1 MSSAFLRD
9 VQASAG
15 EVDAAFAKLARL
27 PAFLGR
33 RRFDRLKRK
42 LIVPPY
48 LEAAAVDA
56 GQQPSLVSIV
66 LPTFNRRRSLAEA
79 VASVQGQSLAD
90 WELIVV
96 DDGSSDGTADLAANY
111 RADPR
116 IRFVAQAHA
125 GQAAARNHGL
135 RLARGE
141 IVAYID
147 SDNFWYPN
155 FLKATVA
162 VLQSAPA
169 IDCVYAAMVSEVHPH
184 RPFGLLFDPF
194 DRARLLRANYIDINV
209 FAHRRGVLDISGGF
223 DEKLN
228 RFDDW
233 DLILRLT
240 RDRPAFRLPVMAAHY
255 RSVGDCRVTARQPAE
270 PDVEKIQG
278 KWRVDAPQTRACA
291 PAAGL

>member
-9 VQASAG
+9 VQAFAG
-15 EVDAAFAKLARL
+15 EVDAAFANVARL
-27 PAFLGR
+27 PAFLAR

-42 LIVPPY
+42 LIAPPY

-56 GQQPSLVSIV
+56 GRQPSLVSIV
-66 LPTFNRRRSLAEA
+66 LPTFNRRLSLAEA
-79 VASVQGQSLAD
+79 VVSVQGQSLTD

-135 RLARGE
+135 RLARGA

-147 SDNFWYPN
+147 SDNLWYPN

-162 VLQSAPA
+162 VLQRAPA

-184 RPFGLLFDPF
+184 RPFGFLFDPF

-209 FAHRRGVLDISGGF
+209 FAHRRGALDISGGF

-240 RDRPAFRLPVMAAHY
+240 RDRPAFRLPVLAAHY
-255 RSVGDCRVTARQPAE
+255 RSVDDCRVTMRQPAE

-278 KWRVDAPQTRACA
+278 KWRVDARQTRACA
-291 PAAGL
+291 AAAGL

>member
-1 MSSAFLRD
+1 
-9 VQASAG
+9 
-15 EVDAAFAKLARL
+15 
-27 PAFLGR
+27 
-33 RRFDRLKRK
+33 
-42 LIVPPY
+42 
-48 LEAAAVDA
+48 
-56 GQQPSLVSIV
+56 V
-66 LPTFNRRRSLAEA
+66 LPTFNRRRSLAQA
-79 VASVQGQSLAD
+79 VASVQGQSHAD

-96 DDGSSDGTADLAANY
+96 DDGSSDGTADLAAKY

-125 GQAAARNHGL
+125 GQAAARNHAL
-135 RLARGE
+135 RLARGG

-147 SDNFWYPN
+147 SDNLWYSN

-184 RPFGLLFDPF
+184 RPFGFLFDPF

-209 FAHRRGVLDISGGF
+209 FAHRRRALDISGGF
-223 DEKLN
+223 DENLN

-255 RSVGDCRVTARQPAE
+255 RSVDDCRVTARQPAE

-278 KWRVDAPQTRACA
+278 KWRVDARQTRACA

>member
-9 VQASAG
+9 VQVFAG

-56 GQQPSLVSIV
+56 GRQPSLVSIV
-66 LPTFNRRRSLAEA
+66 LPTFNRRLSLAEA
-79 VASVQGQSLAD
+79 VVSVQGQSLTD

-116 IRFVAQAHA
+116 IRFAAQAHA

-135 RLARGE
+135 RLARGA

-184 RPFGLLFDPF
+184 RPFGFLFDPF
-194 DRARLLRANYIDINV
+194 DRVRLLRANYIDINV
-209 FAHRRGVLDISGGF
+209 FAHRRAVLDISGGF

-240 RDRPAFRLPVMAAHY
+240 RDRPAFRLPVLAAHY
-255 RSVGDCRVTARQPAE
+255 RSVDDRRVTVRQPAE

-278 KWRVDAPQTRACA
+278 KWRVDARQTRACA